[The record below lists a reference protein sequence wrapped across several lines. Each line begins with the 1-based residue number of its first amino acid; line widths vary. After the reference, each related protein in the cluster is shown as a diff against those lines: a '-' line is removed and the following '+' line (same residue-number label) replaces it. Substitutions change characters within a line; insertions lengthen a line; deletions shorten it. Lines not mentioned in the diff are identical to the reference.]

1 MKNASVHRF
10 HDKAAVSL
18 PGNGETVY
26 LTAAAARMMGRALLD
41 CAASIAAE
49 PFTLSRFGTVT
60 IPPDMPRRPRRR
72 HTVCER
78 GAAVRLHGYAPAR
91 VLSVFRAAPGG
102 RVMVECEITARGP
115 DWKAGRIG
123 PHGYRTG
130 QTVTEY
136 ARHAIPR
143 DIIRISR
150 QRCGALWWPAFD
162 IRLTLGAMA
171 DGMPE
176 AGGLVADGGAP

>member
-18 PGNGETVY
+18 PGDGETVY
-26 LTAAAARMMGRALLD
+26 MTAAAARMMGRALLD

-91 VLSVFRAAPGG
+91 VLYLEHERRGPDYSSGTWMAHCV
-102 RVMVECEITARGP
+102 ITARGP
-115 DWKAGRIG
+115 DWSAGRIG
-123 PHGYRTG
+123 PHGYRPG
-130 QTVTEY
+130 EAVTVRACE
-136 ARHAIPR
+136 AVPR
-143 DIIRISR
+143 DLIRVARGSGR
-150 QRCGALWWPAFD
+150 LWWPPFD
-162 IRLTLGAMA
+162 V
-171 DGMPE
+171 DS
-176 AGGLVADGGAP
+176 AP